1 VSAIGTLETASA
13 NPGFLKDEPLYEIV
27 NGQKVELPFMGVF
40 ANLIAF
46 RLARILVSFVEPRML
61 GTILVETLFILDSI
75 NDIRRRPD
83 VAFLTP
89 GRWPLDRE
97 VPEAGDLDAIP
108 NLAIEVVSPNDGF
121 QEVFKKMEEYFR
133 LSVNQV
139 WLVIPSQRQ
148 IYVYDSPAAP
158 RVFSVD
164 EEFDGGT
171 LLPGLRFPVASVF
184 RRTSKVEPIE

>member
-1 VSAIGTLETASA
+1 VSAIGTLELPIAVPAKSRE
-13 NPGFLKDEPLYEIV
+13 EPLYEIV
-27 NGQKVELPFMGVF
+27 NGQKVELPFMGAF
-40 ANLIAF
+40 ANMIAF
-46 RLARILVSFVEPRML
+46 RIARILASFVEPRML

-75 NDIRRRPD
+75 NNIRRRPD

-89 GRWPLDRE
+89 ERWPLDRE

-108 NLAIEVVSPNDGF
+108 DLAIEVVSPNDGF

-133 LSVNQV
+133 LGVNQV

-158 RVFSVD
+158 RVFSA
-164 EEFDGGT
+164 EQEFDGGT

-184 RRTSKVEPIE
+184 RRTSKVEC